1 MKIERVGL
9 LQGPHRGKV
18 EAAVL
23 AAAALSLMAF
33 AEECQEEKGYG
44 SHKAGLL
51 DVLGMPE
58 EEKFGACLKR
68 MLEI

>member
-23 AAAALSLMAF
+23 AAVAWLDVTM
-33 AEECQEEKGYG
+33 EKHRKREEK
-44 SHKAGLL
+44 
-51 DVLGMPE
+51 
-58 EEKFGACLKR
+58 
-68 MLEI
+68 

>member
-23 AAAALSLMAF
+23 AAGMITAF
-33 AEECQEEKGYG
+33 AVSLAAIKFLMGYVRRHDFSAFG
-44 SHKAGLL
+44 WYRI
-51 DVLGMPE
+51 VLGAAVLGYFLI
-58 EEKFGACLKR
+58 FG
-68 MLEI
+68 

>member
-23 AAAALSLMAF
+23 AAAARLRS
-33 AEECQEEKGYG
+33 EG
-44 SHKAGLL
+44 
-51 DVLGMPE
+51 
-58 EEKFGACLKR
+58 
-68 MLEI
+68 I